1 MPAFAISLMT
11 LGATAATLP
20 SAEAYWFGN
29 YKKGSL
35 LEARRACANWSDSQ
49 GQLTIRPIIPG
60 ITSWPQDVN
69 IQVAWNPKA
78 MAQ

>member
-1 MPAFAISLMT
+1 MPAFATALMT
-11 LGATAATLP
+11 LGATAATPP
-20 SAEAYWFGN
+20 SAEAYWFVN

-35 LEARRACANWSDSQ
+35 LEARRACANWSGSQ

-60 ITSWPQDVN
+60 ITSRPQDVN
-69 IQVAWNPKA
+69 IQIAWNPKA